1 MLFDVFFATE
11 ESGLWEEKRG
21 YLYAIAEL
29 RSGLKKKSLFSHLP
43 WNRIEGNKCSK
54 MN

>member
-11 ESGLWEEKRG
+11 ESDLWEEKRG

-29 RSGLKKKSLFSHLP
+29 RSGLKKKKLIFASAVESH
-43 WNRIEGNKCSK
+43 RRK
-54 MN
+54 